1 MFQASDR
8 YVLTTGCT
16 PEPESL
22 WWARRSSYFPK
33 RPSYAHPC
41 GVPSAHKGRVKM
53 FGLLAAVAIFL
64 AAGSRPAAAAPQVYR
79 AAKVPYFS
87 IMANDGMTYT
97 PDYLKGNVVLIMF
110 WATWCPYCRHAMPHM
125 NTFADEYSN
134 SEFTLLGIC
143 NSKDPTAWHNY
154 IQEHHLQWPQYL
166 DRDARMGHLFGA
178 RGVPNFFLIDKDGYL
193 VAHWVGWDDS
203 LTKQVEK
210 LIDHTLA
217 QPRRQ

>member
-1 MFQASDR
+1 MLQASDR
-8 YVLTTGCT
+8 YVLAAGCKR
-16 PEPESL
+16 EPKIPWRALGSPHL
-22 WWARRSSYFPK
+22 PQKPAH
-33 RPSYAHPC
+33 AHPYSISS
-41 GVPSAHKGRVKM
+41 GHKRRVKM

-64 AAGSRPAAAAPQVYR
+64 AAGSRPAAAAAQPYG
-79 AAKVPYFS
+79 ALKVPDFS
-87 IMANDGMTYT
+87 IMANDGMTYA

>member
-1 MFQASDR
+1 MLQASDK
-8 YVLTTGCT
+8 YVLTTGSK
-16 PEPESL
+16 PGSKIL
-22 WWARRSSYFPK
+22 WRALGLSHLPK
-33 RPSYAHPC
+33 KPAH
-41 GVPSAHKGRVKM
+41 AHLHSVLRVEKGRLKM

-64 AAGSRPAAAAPQVYR
+64 AACPRPAAAAPQAYG

-87 IMANDGMTYT
+87 IIANDGMTYT

-110 WATWCPYCRHAMPHM
+110 WATWCPYCRRAMPHM
-125 NTFADEYSN
+125 NTFADEYANAS
-134 SEFTLLGIC
+134 FTLLGIC
-143 NSKDPTAWHNY
+143 SSKDPTAWRNY
-154 IQEHHLQWPQYL
+154 IQEHQLRWPQYL

-178 RGVPNFFLIDKDGYL
+178 RGVPNFFLVDKDGYL

-217 QPRRQ
+217 QPRQ